1 VDDLG
6 VGRNRGISSTFRAHK
21 KVEGTMNHGANTFVE
36 HLPPELLARDMYE
49 IEMYFREEG
58 HSEFVYDEE
67 LDIFRFPEDG
77 RFAFCKE
84 VADWERLWQRGYLT
98 F

>member
-1 VDDLG
+1 MDHD
-6 VGRNRGISSTFRAHK
+6 AHDNK
-21 KVEGTMNHGANTFVE
+21 SAE
-36 HLPPELLARDMYE
+36 HLHPDLIGGDLYDV
-49 IEMYFREEG
+49 EMYFREEG

-84 VADWERLWQRGYLT
+84 FADWERLWQRGYLH

>member
-1 VDDLG
+1 MYHD
-6 VGRNRGISSTFRAHK
+6 AHDNK
-21 KVEGTMNHGANTFVE
+21 AAE
-36 HLPPELLARDMYE
+36 HLRPELIGRDLYD

-77 RFAFCKE
+77 RFAFCCE
-84 VADWERLWQRGYLT
+84 FADWERLHERGYLT

>member
-1 VDDLG
+1 MD
-6 VGRNRGISSTFRAHK
+6 NAHD
-21 KVEGTMNHGANTFVE
+21 ENTLAE
-36 HLPPELLARDMYE
+36 ELLPELIGRDLYD

-67 LDIFRFPEDG
+67 LDIFRFPEDR

-84 VADWERLWQRGYLT
+84 FADWELLRERGYLT

>member
-1 VDDLG
+1 MDHD
-6 VGRNRGISSTFRAHK
+6 AHDNK
-21 KVEGTMNHGANTFVE
+21 AAE
-36 HLPPELLARDMYE
+36 HLRPELIGRDLYD

-84 VADWERLWQRGYLT
+84 FADGERLWQRGYLH

>member
-1 VDDLG
+1 MDRHDD
-6 VGRNRGISSTFRAHK
+6 
-21 KVEGTMNHGANTFVE
+21 NTPAE
-36 HLPPELLARDMYE
+36 QLRPELIGRDLYD

-67 LDIFRFPEDG
+67 LDVFRFPEDG

-84 VADWERLWQRGYLT
+84 FADWERLWQRGYLT

>member
-1 VDDLG
+1 MDHD
-6 VGRNRGISSTFRAHK
+6 AHDNK
-21 KVEGTMNHGANTFVE
+21 TAQ
-36 HLPPELLARDMYE
+36 HLRPELIGRDLYD
-49 IEMYFREEG
+49 IEMYFTQEG

-67 LDIFRFPEDG
+67 HDIFRFPEDG

-84 VADWERLWQRGYLT
+84 FADWERLWQRGYLA